1 MTEEINMQA
10 QTIKARTGNREFNR
24 FARVFFG
31 RGVVIFGAAVILIAI
46 LAAIF
51 APFFAPYDP
60 YEQDLSASLQQPSR
74 AHLLGAD
81 ALGRDTLSRLIFGT
95 RISLLVGIVALAIAS
110 FIGMI
115 MGLVSGYFGGWIY
128 AVIMRLTDALMCFP
142 MILLALLIAAL
153 LGGGVSNVIIAL
165 GVAMVPG
172 YCRLMCAQVLSV
184 KQNDYVLAAKSQG
197 VSHMRAMLIHI
208 LPNCFPP
215 LLVLL
220 TMQIGSAIL
229 AEAGLSFL
237 GIGIEPPASSWGLMV
252 SDGRTYLMSSPVL
265 SIAPGLAI
273 MVVVFAFNMVGDG
286 LRDAL
291 DPRLRGII

>member
-1 MTEEINMQA
+1 MHTQI
-10 QTIKARTGNREFNR
+10 IKARTGNREFNR

-31 RGVVIFGAAVILIAI
+31 RGVVIFGAVVIFIAI
-46 LAAIF
+46 VAAIF
-51 APFFAPYDP
+51 APYIAPYDP
-60 YEQDLSASLQQPSR
+60 YDQDLSASLQQPNHT
-74 AHLLGAD
+74 HLLGTD

-110 FIGMI
+110 FFGMI
-115 MGLVSGYFGGWIY
+115 MGLVSGYFGGWVY
-128 AVIMRLTDALMCFP
+128 AIIMRLTDALMCFP

-153 LGGGVSNVIIAL
+153 LGGGVLNVIIAL
-165 GVAMVPG
+165 GIAMVPG
-172 YCRLMCAQVLSV
+172 YARLMCAQVLSV

-197 VSHMRAMLIHI
+197 VSHWRAMFIHI

-252 SDGRTYLMSSPVL
+252 SDGRTYLMSSPML